1 MSFNN
6 IKTKMHS
13 SERGFTIV
21 ELLIVIV
28 VIGILAAITI
38 VAYNGVTSRANTTK
52 NITNAENVQK
62 KAEAFNADTAG
73 TAGTQSGAGYYPK
86 DATTFN
92 TVPSTFIGSVT
103 GVSISA
109 TSPTSSTATVIRY
122 VACAPTA
129 AGNVAAD
136 GYWVGYWDYSK
147 ASVVW
152 VSGGTVVGS
161 VADGSAPTASN
172 CTASPAHFVSTT

>member
-6 IKTKMHS
+6 IKTKLRQ
-13 SERGFTIV
+13 ERGFTIV

-52 NITNAENVQK
+52 SVTAAENVQK

-73 TAGTQSGAGYYPK
+73 TAGTQSGNGYYP
-86 DATTFN
+86 ATAAIFAA
-92 TVPSTFIGSVT
+92 VPNTFIGSVT
-103 GVSISA
+103 GVSIV
-109 TSPTSSTATVIRY
+109 PTTTTISDSTKVQY

-129 AGNVAAD
+129 GASTAD
-136 GYWVGYWDYSK
+136 GYFVGYYDYSK
-147 ASVVW
+147 SQVVW
-152 VSGGTVVGS
+152 VSGGS
-161 VADGSAPTASN
+161 VASTPAAGSAPVATNCAASGR
-172 CTASPAHFVSTT
+172 AISST